1 MLPLVSA
8 GKSATNKPWRV
19 MIVDD
24 HEIFRHGLRN
34 ILIGIDGF
42 DVVAEA
48 SRCSDVLK
56 HATKMPIDLV
66 LMDSSL
72 PDAVGIEAIQR
83 LRELTPPP
91 QVVLL
96 STAIDD
102 GVLLDAILAGASGY
116 LTKDLPK
123 KDVVNALQSLQRGE
137 LALLPPVAA
146 NVIRLLMK
154 RCMNLE
160 KTLATERQSTKE
172 KVSLSP
178 SKRSSKTESP
188 STLLSPLALHRLT
201 SREYKVFQLL
211 CQGLSNKEIA
221 ARFSISPYTVGK
233 HVRQILRKLGA
244 VNRTQAVS
252 YASFEGGKPDR

>member
-1 MLPLVSA
+1 MLPLVSTE
-8 GKSATNKPWRV
+8 KSATNKPWRV

-72 PDAVGIEAIQR
+72 PDAVGIESIQR

-102 GVLLDAILAGASGY
+102 SVLLDAILAGASGY
-116 LTKDLPK
+116 LTKNLPK
-123 KDVVNALQSLQRGE
+123 KGDANAFPRCERGE
-137 LALLPPVAA
+137 L
-146 NVIRLLMK
+146 RLL
-154 RCMNLE
+154 
-160 KTLATERQSTKE
+160 
-172 KVSLSP
+172 
-178 SKRSSKTESP
+178 
-188 STLLSPLALHRLT
+188 
-201 SREYKVFQLL
+201 
-211 CQGLSNKEIA
+211 
-221 ARFSISPYTVGK
+221 
-233 HVRQILRKLGA
+233 
-244 VNRTQAVS
+244 
-252 YASFEGGKPDR
+252 